1 MSVQHSAILDADRHE
16 PKGAS
21 TAQSRQVLLSNGDG
35 TTKFD
40 AVAFSDLTGIPA
52 TLLSAAILSGASTA
66 ASQNASAA
74 NTSTDIIFGAG
85 ETVTDASLNS
95 SGVLTFVTGGTFL
108 VQADLN
114 VGRDTGSTASILYI
128 RALKNGVAYGSPVEV
143 RLLNAVDRKKV
154 SLNLV
159 VAAAANDTFKFQF
172 VTDSAGDSG
181 GGLRQDTPTASGWSV
196 VPCAK
201 LTVSKFTNLA

>member
-21 TAQSRQVLLSNGDG
+21 TATNRQVLLSNGDG

-40 AVAFSDLTGIPA
+40 AVAFSDLTGIPS
-52 TLLSAAILSGASTA
+52 TLLSAAILTGASTA
-66 ASQNASAA
+66 ASQNPSAA
-74 NTSTDIIFGAG
+74 NTNTDITFGAG
-85 ETVTDASLNS
+85 GTVTDASLS
-95 SGVLTFVTGGTFL
+95 SAGVLTLVTGGTFL

-114 VGRDTGSTASILYI
+114 FGRDTGSSASILYV
-128 RALKNGVAYGSPVEV
+128 RALKNGTPYGSPVEV
-143 RLLNAVDRKKV
+143 RLQSAVDRKKV
-154 SLNLV
+154 SFNIV
-159 VAAAANDTFKFQF
+159 VAAAAGDTFKFQM
-172 VTDSAGDSG
+172 VTDSTGDSG

-201 LTVSKFTNLA
+201 LSMSKFTNLG